1 MQWRIQRGA
10 EGTFAPPLKKECE
23 KERERG
29 GGVDG
34 GVCVVVLLVN
44 HLDNNIPFRPFCV
57 QTRVYALRVFVLSF
71 VSNIACILGFSNFD
85 FLF

>member
-1 MQWRIQRGA
+1 M
-10 EGTFAPPLKKECE
+10 KKGMR
-23 KERERG
+23 KRERER